1 MDGPTYRHD
10 AELPEIPHV
19 DLTDGGVVALAD
31 AVPDRFQ
38 AIIYAGRNHY
48 GTMAMAIGNE
58 LSRRWLKRN
67 ANRYLAEIDDT
78 ATRAGMLGA
87 HLLNMSYEWSCTSS
101 VAPNPRGDGLQLLRT
116 LDWPLDGL
124 GRNVVAARMAGAAGD
139 YENVT
144 WPGFSGICTAMAPGR
159 FAAAIN
165 QPPIHKWTRL
175 SWFDWMINRGRV
187 WRSRELPP
195 MHLLRQVFDC
205 CNTYAEAKDELT
217 NTTLAMPAF
226 FTLVGIKVGEG
237 CVIER
242 TENEAYVRESPA
254 SVTNHWVGCRQPGR
268 YRGFDSEGR
277 YAQMEAIRN
286 TAAATSPFDWVT
298 LPILNP
304 TTRLAVVA
312 NPKNGRLAVQGWE
325 SDGPATAVF
334 ELSA

>member
-1 MDGPTYRHD
+1 
-10 AELPEIPHV
+10 
-19 DLTDGGVVALAD
+19 
-31 AVPDRFQ
+31 
-38 AIIYAGRNHY
+38 
-48 GTMAMAIGNE
+48 
-58 LSRRWLKRN
+58 
-67 ANRYLAEIDDT
+67 
-78 ATRAGMLGA
+78 
-87 HLLNMSYEWSCTSS
+87 
-101 VAPNPRGDGLQLLRT
+101 
-116 LDWPLDGL
+116 
-124 GRNVVAARMAGAAGD
+124 
-139 YENVT
+139 
-144 WPGFSGICTAMAPGR
+144 
-159 FAAAIN
+159 
-165 QPPIHKWTRL
+165 
-175 SWFDWMINRGRV
+175 
-187 WRSRELPP
+187 

-205 CNTYAEAKDELT
+205 CNTYAEAKDELI

-298 LPILNP
+298 PPILNP

-312 NPKNGRLAVQGWE
+312 NPKNGSLVVQGWE
-325 SDGPATAVF
+325 TDGPATAVF